1 MAFLPQQHHRIS
13 RSSIAFIRDDF
24 GYLLFLCMWFGKFQS
39 VRAWQKR
46 VTESAKLEEPEA
58 EEAKASRRK
67 AKD

>member
-1 MAFLPQQHHRIS
+1 MAFLPQHHHRIS

-24 GYLLFLCMWFGKFQS
+24 GYLLFLCMWFWNFQS
-39 VRAWQKR
+39 AGAWRKR

-58 EEAKASRRK
+58 KEAKASRWK